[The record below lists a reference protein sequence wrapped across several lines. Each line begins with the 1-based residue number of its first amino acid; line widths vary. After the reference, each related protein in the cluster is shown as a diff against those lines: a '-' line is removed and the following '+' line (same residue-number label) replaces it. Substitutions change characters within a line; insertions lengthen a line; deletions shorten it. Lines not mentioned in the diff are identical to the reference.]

1 MTGLRPLPRH
11 VYVSMPRCE
20 WLVRARGFTT
30 YQAHIEYHRIGCDPV
45 LRYHLLVRIRL
56 HRQHWWLR

>member
-1 MTGLRPLPRH
+1 MPL
-11 VYVSMPRCE
+11 CE
-20 WLVRARGFTT
+20 WLVRVCHFTT